1 MAENTQFQTIVDD
14 FTFLDSWDDR
24 YRYLIELGGKLS
36 PLSAQERCAANKV
49 HGCASQVWLVAKTGD
64 GRDPELTFRGDSDAH
79 IVKGLIAVLLA
90 LYSGQTASR
99 IAATDAAARLAE
111 LDLSAHITPQR
122 SNGVRAMIQRIRDI
136 AAAAAAHSAA
146 DIAGR

>member
-1 MAENTQFQTIVDD
+1 MAENPQFQTIVDD

-36 PLSAQERCAANKV
+36 PLSVQERCAANKV
-49 HGCASQVWLVAKTGD
+49 HGCASQVWLVAKAGE

-136 AAAAAAHSAA
+136 AAAAAAHSDV